1 MVPHSEGFTNISSH
15 ETTSSAFTWGSYLL
29 AKHPEIQT
37 RLREEIRSNLLAPSA
52 TLDPNIDLVNTL
64 QSLPYLTA
72 VCNEILRLYPP
83 VPITTRVAIRDT
95 AILSQPIP
103 KGTRF
108 FISTSAINRSP
119 LLWGDSAADFVPE
132 RWIDASTG
140 RANNNGG
147 VRSNYSNL
155 TFLHGPR
162 SCIGERFA
170 KSELKA
176 LVAAFVATFAMKMAD
191 GDEVPIPAGTITN
204 KPKNGMRLRLQV
216 LEGW

>member
-1 MVPHSEGFTNISSH
+1 MSLIDTSRH

-29 AKHPEIQT
+29 ATHPEIQV
-37 RLREEIRSNLLAPSA
+37 RLREEIRSNLPTPSVPW
-52 TLDPNIDLVNTL
+52 DPNIGLATIL
-64 QSLPYLTA
+64 ESLPYLTA

-83 VPITTRVAIRDT
+83 VPITSRVAIRDT

-108 FISTSAINRSP
+108 YILPWEINRSP
-119 LLWGDSAADFVPE
+119 LPWGDSAADFVPE

-140 RANNNGG
+140 RANYTGG
-147 VRSNYSNL
+147 VRNNYSNL
-155 TFLHGPR
+155 TFFHGPR

-176 LVAAFVATFAMKMAD
+176 LMAVFVGTFAVEMAD
-191 GDEVPIPAGTITN
+191 KDEVPVSGGGITN